1 MTNDLE
7 ATEKIFD
14 KADYEIMPILGV
26 ARTVNREL
34 RKLHTTFGGFGL
46 FHLPTE
52 QLICKIN
59 VLLQHYHTSM
69 ALNKRLDTSFRYLQL
84 QLGTPHNPLTL
95 PFEKWGYLT
104 PLSWVKML
112 WQSLDRFK
120 IELHMKYP
128 TILPP
133 RERDQVIIEIAIE
146 RVYSTAD
153 IQSINRCQGML
164 QCIFLSDVVTADGRY
179 LESFVFDPGPFRSL
193 SNIAFH
199 KNVHHNMIGKNSSS
213 SGTATRS
220 WGTTWKYH
228 LAFG

>member
-1 MTNDLE
+1 
-7 ATEKIFD
+7 
-14 KADYEIMPILGV
+14 
-26 ARTVNREL
+26 
-34 RKLHTTFGGFGL
+34 
-46 FHLPTE
+46 
-52 QLICKIN
+52 
-59 VLLQHYHTSM
+59 
-69 ALNKRLDTSFRYLQL
+69 
-84 QLGTPHNPLTL
+84 
-95 PFEKWGYLT
+95 
-104 PLSWVKML
+104 ML

-179 LESFVFDPGPFRSL
+179 LESFIFDPGPFRSL

-199 KNVHHNMIGKNSSS
+199 KNVHHNKIGKNGSS
-213 SGTATRS
+213 SGTATR
-220 WGTTWKYH
+220 
-228 LAFG
+228 